1 MCSADGHKQ
10 YAVIMHALLHAVGE
24 GQFWISLV
32 KSIQICHD
40 ILWLSWS
47 FNACSTGADLSKGG
61 TSNEARKLYRVNS
74 TNDAMDDE

>member
-1 MCSADGHKQ
+1 MFGNEFQHASVLQGKTAVCSADGHKQ

-61 TSNEARKLYRVNS
+61 QQQ
-74 TNDAMDDE
+74 